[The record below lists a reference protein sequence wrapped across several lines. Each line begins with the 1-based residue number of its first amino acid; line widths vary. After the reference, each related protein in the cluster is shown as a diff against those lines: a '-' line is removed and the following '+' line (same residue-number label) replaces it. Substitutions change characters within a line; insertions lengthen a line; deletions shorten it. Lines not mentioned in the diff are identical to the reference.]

1 MKGYKAFKKG
11 MTCRG
16 KQYRENKTYEEKGDI
31 NLCEKGMHFC
41 KKPLDVLNYYPDTF
55 NNEYA
60 EVEAIGKIK
69 SEGDKTV
76 TDKLTIKGK
85 ISISNIFK
93 IHFDILFDKVKKIK
107 NTTNTSGH
115 KAHANTSGNRAHA
128 NTSGD
133 EAHANTS
140 GNRAHANT
148 SGDEAHANTSG
159 YYAHANTSGDE
170 AHANTSGY
178 YAHANTSG
186 DYAHANTSGHKA
198 HANTSGNR
206 AHANTSGDEA
216 HANTSGDEAH
226 ANTSGDEAISCAI
239 GISSKAKASKGWVI
253 ITNWVY
259 DKKYVI
265 KNIYSKKVGQKI
277 KGVTIKADTWY
288 WFENGELKSQKC

>member
-1 MKGYKAFKKG
+1 MKGYKAFNKG

-41 KKPLDVLNYYPDTF
+41 KEPLDVFNYYPDIF

-85 ISISNIFK
+85 TSISNIFK

-107 NTTNTSGH
+107 NTTNTSGYKAH
-115 KAHANTSGNRAHA
+115 ANTSGNEAHANTSGDYAHANTSGNRAHA
-128 NTSGD
+128 NTSG
-133 EAHANTS
+133 
-140 GNRAHANT
+140 G
-148 SGDEAHANTSG
+148 
-159 YYAHANTSGDE
+159 
-170 AHANTSGY
+170 
-178 YAHANTSG
+178 
-186 DYAHANTSGHKA
+186 
-198 HANTSGNR
+198 
-206 AHANTSGDEA
+206 
-216 HANTSGDEAH
+216 
-226 ANTSGDEAISCAI
+226 EAISCAI